1 MLRPGPP
8 LSLGEERGPRR
19 SRVRRRCATRAHP
32 EPRAPSALIPRP
44 REAPAAS
51 EVRLLPAPATQH
63 EQGTSS
69 CGTTRVLTPSV
80 TSSARPATAAP
91 ANARSDRRP
100 DAEPP
105 PASAASRGEWATRST
120 ARVALEDRPPAIAG
134 AIRASGGAAL
144 LASLARTGRGDHRGH
159 PGEWARRGTA
169 GLALATG
176 RPASAE
182 ATRPSGPRRS
192 TARLAQART
201 GRRHRRGHPGERA
214 RRRIARPAQ
223 ARTGRRPPSRPP
235 GERARRRIARP
246 AQARTGR
253 RRNAEATPM
262 SSSAGAVRVV
272 SAAPPPRRLGLD
284 RLQCRC
290 RTGERA

>member
-159 PGEWARRGTA
+159 PGEWARHCWTRA
-169 GLALATG
+169 GD
-176 RPASAE
+176 
-182 ATRPSGPRRS
+182 
-192 TARLAQART
+192 
-201 GRRHRRGHPGERA
+201 
-214 RRRIARPAQ
+214 
-223 ARTGRRPPSRPP
+223 RPP
-235 GERARRRIARP
+235 GERRGHP
-246 AQARTGR
+246 A
-253 RRNAEATPM
+253 EWAT
-262 SSSAGAVRVV
+262 SKHCSTRAGANRPP
-272 SAAPPPRRLGLD
+272 APSRPPR
-284 RLQCRC
+284 
-290 RTGERA
+290 